1 MIGLQ
6 EMQARMEKPEN
17 KEAAKR
23 VKEML
28 ENGYFDY
35 DEVNLWGKGYIQQR
49 EGRKPIKA
57 ADAKAIRESLAKIP
71 LREFLASSGTTGIA
85 GAVYLIPTKIHQIM
99 FDSAVQADVCADIS
113 ITMIPPD
120 QIPGTKQTVDIAV
133 DGSYVPTKY
142 RSGGQLATET
152 IKTLEATLD
161 FTEGF
166 GINFRITNDLI
177 EDSQFDVIEMHIR
190 DAGREMGEYAS
201 NEAIT
206 ILATAPDGDGTRNL
220 ATSVVANTTKV
231 YDATAGS
238 DDIAGAI
245 LENAEDGYI
254 SDTWVVPH
262 HCMLGDALQTGGVGA
277 GNDSPL
283 WGNFTT
289 DGFPLNVC
297 GLNVVYNDGLY
308 LSINGT
314 FVAAKSVI
322 FAKDYALLTGRKRWL
337 RMEKYSDPVRD
348 LVGATITSRQ
358 DSVSIYKDAICLYQ
372 EV

>member
-1 MIGLQ
+1 MHR
-6 EMQARMEKPEN
+6 RMEKPDN
-17 KEAAKR
+17 KEAAQR

-28 ENGYFDY
+28 DNGYFDY
-35 DEVNLWGKGYIQQR
+35 DEVNLWGRGSIQR
-49 EGRKPIKA
+49 KEGSKPISA
-57 ADAKAIRESLAKIP
+57 ADAKEIRESIAKIP

-85 GAVYLIPTKIHQIM
+85 GAVYLVPTKIHQIM
-99 FDSAVQADVCADIS
+99 FDSAVQADICADIS
-113 ITMIPPD
+113 IAVIPPD

-133 DGSYVPTKY
+133 DGSYVPKKY
-142 RSGGQLATET
+142 RSGGQLPTET
-152 IKTLEATLD
+152 IATVEATLD

-177 EDSQFDVIEMHIR
+177 EDSQFDVIEMHLR
-190 DAGREMGEYAS
+190 DAGREIGEFAS
-201 NEAIT
+201 NEALT
-206 ILATAPDGDGTRNL
+206 ILGTAPDGDGAINGC
-220 ATSVVANTTKV
+220 TSTVANTTKI
-231 YDATAGS
+231 YDVTAAN
-238 DDIAGAI
+238 DDITDAI
-245 LENAEDGYI
+245 HANATDGFV

-262 HCMLGDALQTGGVGA
+262 HCMLNEALQTGGVGA

-289 DGFPLNVC
+289 DGFPLKAC

-308 LSINGT
+308 LTVNGT
-314 FVAAKSVI
+314 FVAAKSVV
-322 FAKDYALLTGRKRWL
+322 FAKEYALLTGRKRWL

-348 LVGATITSRQ
+348 LVGATVTSRQ